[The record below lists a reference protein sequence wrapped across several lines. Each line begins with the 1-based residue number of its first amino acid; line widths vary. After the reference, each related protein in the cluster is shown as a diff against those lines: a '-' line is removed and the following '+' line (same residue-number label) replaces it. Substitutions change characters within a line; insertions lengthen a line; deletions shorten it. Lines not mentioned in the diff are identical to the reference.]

1 MPRSLVKHYLHMW
14 STSAF
19 GEEIG
24 IWIGR
29 LTEEDQSYQDE
40 LLLYNQFVGL
50 NRREWRSKFYAWV
63 RTFIFFCPQT
73 SWFLG
78 LWIQTKA
85 HNWLLIL
92 RPLASN
98 WDIHHWVSW
107 FLGLWTWAKLH
118 HCVSVLQVAK
128 DQSWDFLAF
137 ITVHVKFYNKSTSV

>member
-1 MPRSLVKHYLHMW
+1 MSV
-14 STSAF
+14 F

-40 LLLYNQFVGL
+40 LILSNQFVGL
-50 NRREWRSKFYAWV
+50 NRREWRWKFCAWV
-63 RTFIFFCPQT
+63 RTFIFFCSQT

-78 LWIQTKA
+78 LWIQNKA

-98 WDIHHWVSW
+98 WDLHYWVCW
-107 FLGLWTWAKLH
+107 FLGLWTWTSLGLSSPG
-118 HCVSVLQVAK
+118 CQRSILGLLGSITLQ
-128 DQSWDFLAF
+128 
-137 ITVHVKFYNKSTSV
+137 VKFYNKSTSV